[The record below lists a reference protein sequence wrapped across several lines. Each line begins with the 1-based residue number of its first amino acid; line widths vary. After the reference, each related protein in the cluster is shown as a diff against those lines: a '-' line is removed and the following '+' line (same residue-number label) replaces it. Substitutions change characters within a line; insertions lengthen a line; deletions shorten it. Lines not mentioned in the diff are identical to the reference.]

1 MRVLLTANASY
12 SPPKGGSTRSNLIWL
27 ADLARRGH
35 ACRVVCSTAGPLDDD
50 SSTVNADG
58 VEIYSVRDLSRRT
71 RVLAGHIADF
81 QPDWVLVSSEDVSHV
96 LLREAAADASDCLI
110 YLAHTPQWYPF
121 GPASWHPDRQA
132 TEIVRRARAVV
143 AIANTTAEYIREH
156 AGATATVIHPPLY
169 GEGPFPRFGS
179 FDRGYLLLVNPCVV
193 KGIVIFLEL
202 ARRFPQFEFA
212 GLAGWGTTT
221 RDRLAMAELPNVR
234 VLEPVPSIDAVL
246 AEARL
251 LLMPSIWFEGFGLIA
266 MEAMLRGLPVVASNA
281 GGLVEA
287 KQGTDYV
294 LPVRMIEKFEPAF
307 DETHMPRP
315 VEIEQDIRPWAAAL
329 QRLLS
334 DDKAYWSEADS
345 SREAALRF
353 VSSLR
358 VGAFEEMLSR
368 LQPAQPG
375 EQAVT
380 TPPSASAKEA
390 RALAALTPA
399 QKALLLKRLRDRSSH

>member
-12 SPPKGGSTRSNLIWL
+12 LPPKGGSTRSNLIWL

-50 SSTVNADG
+50 SSTVNGDG
-58 VEIYSVRDLSRRT
+58 VEIFSVRDLSRRT

-81 QPDWVLVSSEDVSHV
+81 QADWVLVSSEDVSHV
-96 LLREAAADASDCLI
+96 LLREAAAKAADRLV

-121 GPASWHPDRQA
+121 GPASWHPDPQA

-143 AIANTTAEYIREH
+143 AIAKTTAAYIREH
-156 AGATATVIHPPLY
+156 AGAEATVIHPPMY

-179 FDRGYLLLVNPCVV
+179 SDRGYLLLVNPCVV
-193 KGIVIFLEL
+193 KGIGIFLEL
-202 ARRFPQFEFA
+202 ARRFPQHEFA

-221 RDRLAMAELPNVR
+221 RDREAMGQLPNVR
-234 VLEPVPSIDAVL
+234 VLEPVPDIDAVL
-246 AEARL
+246 SSARL

-287 KQGTDYV
+287 KRGTDYV
-294 LPVRMIEKFEPAF
+294 IPVRMIEKFEPAF

-315 VEIEQDIRPWAAAL
+315 VQIDQDIQPWVGAME
-329 QRLLS
+329 RLLG
-334 DDKAYWSEADS
+334 DETAYWAEADR
-345 SREAALRF
+345 SREVALRF
-353 VSSLR
+353 VASLR
-358 VGAFEEMLSR
+358 VEAFEELLSR
-368 LQPAQPG
+368 LEPG
-375 EQAVT
+375 APEET
-380 TPPSASAKEA
+380 TSAAPSLTAREA
-390 RALAALTPA
+390 RSMAALTPA
-399 QKALLLKRLRDRSSH
+399 QKALLMKRLRERGNR